1 MKIAFAKSELPSAGT
16 IVVGV
21 LEEHRLTPTAQQLD
35 KLTKGAI
42 DRALSVGR
50 FKGRPDEQLAILAP
64 PGIEAARILLI
75 GLGKADSPRCRDRAG
90 ASAGGSPPPST
101 GAGEHAAAVA
111 VDDVAGARIGTGELA
126 AISGLGRAL
135 AQLSLRQIP
144 HHARSRSRSR
154 R

>member
-1 MKIAFAKSELPSAGT
+1 MKITFAKSELPSAGT

-42 DRALSVGR
+42 GRALSVGR

-75 GLGKADSPRCRDRAG
+75 GLG
-90 ASAGGSPPPST
+90 
-101 GAGEHAAAVA
+101 
-111 VDDVAGARIGTGELA
+111 
-126 AISGLGRAL
+126 
-135 AQLSLRQIP
+135 
-144 HHARSRSRSR
+144 
-154 R
+154 

>member
-1 MKIAFAKSELPSAGT
+1 MKIAFAKYELPSAGT

-42 DRALSVGR
+42 GRALSVGR

-75 GLGKADSPRCRDRAG
+75 GLGKADSLDAATLLAIGGRIAAALNAGGEHG
-90 ASAGGSPPPST
+90 AS
-101 GAGEHAAAVA
+101 VA
-111 VDDVAGARIGTGELA
+111 VD
-126 AISGLGRAL
+126 
-135 AQLSLRQIP
+135 
-144 HHARSRSRSR
+144 
-154 R
+154 

>member
-42 DRALSVGR
+42 GRALGVGR

-75 GLGKADSPRCRDRAG
+75 GLGKADALDA
-90 ASAGGSPPPST
+90 ATLLAIGGRI
-101 GAGEHAAAVA
+101 AAALNAPASMPVA
-111 VDDVAGARIGTGELA
+111 WPWTRSPAPRSAPARWPPIWP
-126 AISGLGRAL
+126 RAP
-135 AQLSLRQIP
+135 ACAPIASTNTAR
-144 HHARSRSRSR
+144 ARSPSRSR